1 MDWKIVFSDIDGTV
15 LNSKHELLAS
25 TIKAVQKL
33 ALKNIPF
40 VLVSARM
47 PKAMKL
53 ILDEMNVKMPMISY
67 GGALV
72 LDEQNQ
78 ILHDDKINKLDTKAI
93 IDEIELL
100 WPDDVVINYYSDD
113 NWFVKDK
120 DNKAVKREENITNV
134 KASQADFKELINKD
148 ILPNIMYDKG
158 KYQLKNRSC
167 FAREVSTIKYSAFK

>member
-1 MDWKIVFSDIDGTV
+1 MEWKIVFSDIDGTV

-25 TIKAVQKL
+25 TIEAVQKL

-113 NWFVKDK
+113 NWLVEAE
-120 DNKAVKREENITNV
+120 DNKAEKREENINKKRRNRGGYRYKTN
-134 KASQADFKELINKD
+134 KNGK
-148 ILPNIMYDKG
+148 NIYD
-158 KYQLKNRSC
+158 
-167 FAREVSTIKYSAFK
+167 E

>member
-15 LNSKHELLAS
+15 LNSKHELLTS
-25 TIKAVQKL
+25 TIEAVQKL

-53 ILDEMNVKMPMISY
+53 IFDEMNVKMPMISY

-100 WPDDVVINYYSDD
+100 WADDVVINYYSDD

-148 ILPNIMYDKG
+148 ILPNKILCMTKANISSKIDRK
-158 KYQLKNRSC
+158 S
-167 FAREVSTIKYSAFK
+167 VV